1 MHANQLKLCGEDT
14 MPKVDLTYQQVLDA
28 VKQLTSQERE
38 QLETALRESR
48 PSEEYPVFMADDP
61 LWNLVGVGKGTGEP
75 VARQHDDYLYRKD

>member
-1 MHANQLKLCGEDT
+1 

-38 QLETALRESR
+38 RLETALRESC
-48 PSEEYPVFMADDP
+48 PSEEYPVFTADDP

-75 VARQHDDYLYRKD
+75 VAHQHDDYLYRKD